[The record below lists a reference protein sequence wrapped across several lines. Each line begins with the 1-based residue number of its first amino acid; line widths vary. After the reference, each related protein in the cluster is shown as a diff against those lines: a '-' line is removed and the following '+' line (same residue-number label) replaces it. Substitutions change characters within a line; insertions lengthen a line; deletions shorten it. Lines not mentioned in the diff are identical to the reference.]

1 MLFLRLYVELTKGA
15 AGSAELENREID
27 VMTDGDYLLPVM
39 TYSALFLEVVFWWMV
54 VKTLFWDM
62 IMKRINFKAQV
73 LPRALTSVEA
83 FLAEVDPPNLVEF
96 DLDTWRF
103 NQSALNEK
111 ERDFLSQLMADTMQY
126 YLEASTTFGPD
137 LMYIGIAHAM

>member
-1 MLFLRLYVELTKGA
+1 
-15 AGSAELENREID
+15 
-27 VMTDGDYLLPVM
+27 M
-39 TYSALFLEVVFWWMV
+39 TYSALFLEVVFWSMV

-96 DLDTWRF
+96 DLVTWRSGWT
-103 NQSALNEK
+103 QKTRPPPL
-111 ERDFLSQLMADTMQY
+111 LSQCTKAELNFCCKYEADPSVLIVLSIDVL
-126 YLEASTTFGPD
+126 YLTS
-137 LMYIGIAHAM
+137 

>member
-1 MLFLRLYVELTKGA
+1 
-15 AGSAELENREID
+15 
-27 VMTDGDYLLPVM
+27 M

-96 DLDTWRF
+96 DLDTWRSGWT
-103 NQSALNEK
+103 QRHALPLFSLNVRK
-111 ERDFLSQLMADTMQY
+111 
-126 YLEASTTFGPD
+126 PN
-137 LMYIGIAHAM
+137 